1 MPHARPLSWVGGWP
15 SIEATSLQFRFFTRL
30 AAQTYQLSRM
40 ATVVAAEWLPILLR
54 LCVATAAGAVLGW
67 ERSRQNRAIMG
78 FRTLTLVAL
87 ASCISVQAIVHSG
100 LPQMNAD
107 AAGRVVQGVL
117 SGVGFIGAGA
127 LLHGSGDQQVHGLA
141 TAAGIWVAAAMG
153 AAAALAIWPLIIGGV
168 ALALFVLLI
177 GAPIERQIRDHA
189 RTSGG
194 EQDRQDMKDRP

>member
-1 MPHARPLSWVGGWP
+1 MEV
-15 SIEATSLQFRFFTRL
+15 
-30 AAQTYQLSRM
+30 
-40 ATVVAAEWLPILLR
+40 EWASILLR
-54 LCVATAAGAVLGW
+54 LCIATAVGAVLGW

-141 TAAGIWVAAAMG
+141 TAASIWVAAAMG
-153 AAAALAIWPLIIGGV
+153 AAAALAVWPLIIGGA

-177 GAPIERQIRDHA
+177 GAPIERHIRDRA
-189 RTSGG
+189 RTSAG
-194 EQDRQDMKDRP
+194 EQDRRDMKDRP

>member
-1 MPHARPLSWVGGWP
+1 ML
-15 SIEATSLQFRFFTRL
+15 IRL
-30 AAQTYQLSRM
+30 A
-40 ATVVAAEWLPILLR
+40 
-54 LCVATAAGAVLGW
+54 VATAAGAVLGF

-87 ASCISVQAIVHSG
+87 ASCIAVQAIIHSG

-127 LLHGSGDQQVHGLA
+127 LLHGSNGQQVHGLA
-141 TAAGIWVAAAMG
+141 TAASIWVSAAMG
-153 AAAALAIWPLIIGGV
+153 AAAALAVWPLLLGGM

-177 GAPIERQIRDHA
+177 GAPIERWIRDRA
-189 RTSGG
+189 RTSTG
-194 EQDRQDMKDRP
+194 EQDRRDMRERP

>member
-1 MPHARPLSWVGGWP
+1 M
-15 SIEATSLQFRFFTRL
+15 
-30 AAQTYQLSRM
+30 
-40 ATVVAAEWLPILLR
+40 AAEWAPVLLR
-54 LCVATAAGAVLGW
+54 LCIATAAGAVLGW

-78 FRTLTLVAL
+78 FRTLSLVAL

-127 LLHGSGDQQVHGLA
+127 LLHGGGGGQQVHGLA
-141 TAAGIWVAAAMG
+141 TAASIWVAAAIG
-153 AAAALAIWPLIIGGV
+153 TAAALAVWPLIIGGA

-177 GAPIERQIRDHA
+177 GAPIERHIRDHA
-189 RTSGG
+189 RSSGG
-194 EQDRQDMKDRP
+194 EQDRRDMKDRP